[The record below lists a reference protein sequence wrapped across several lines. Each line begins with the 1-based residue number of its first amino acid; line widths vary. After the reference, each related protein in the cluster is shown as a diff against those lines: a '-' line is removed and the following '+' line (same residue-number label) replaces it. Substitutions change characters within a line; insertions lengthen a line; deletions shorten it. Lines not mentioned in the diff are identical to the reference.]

1 MTYLLFYDINIV
13 SQENA
18 EKEAALITD
27 FAPLVTK
34 LLGSNREVYEEE
46 I

>member
-1 MTYLLFYDINIV
+1 MRYLLFCDINIV

-18 EKEAALITD
+18 EQEAALIID

-34 LLGSNREVYEEE
+34 LLGSNREVHKGEA
-46 I
+46 